1 MGDRVANRSYHGP
14 RFPSID
20 LQRKVIESA
29 GFTLEEIKPNCKA
42 EHEVIQ
48 KCGRADV
55 LLVQWAPIT
64 RRVLEALPE
73 CVALSVTE
81 LVSTTSMS
89 RRERTRPHGV
99 ECSQLLPG
107 RSVRPAVSMILSLAR
122 RIPHDDNQIKHG
134 GWGIG
139 PFLPIPRFA
148 DLTFG
153 LVGFGSIARKVS
165 EKAKPFR
172 FRQIASDPVAPAE
185 VFAKHGVERV
195 DLDTL
200 LRTADIISLHCPLL
214 PETRHMINAE
224 TIARMKPGSI
234 LVNTAR
240 GPLVNE
246 ADLVAALKAGK
257 IVGAGLDVFEKE
269 PLAADSPLRSLP
281 NVILT
286 SHAASVSTRAVEL
299 LQIQAAEAARDILL
313 GKRPVGRWSST
324 RLSWGINVYR
334 PGR

>member
-1 MGDRVANRSYHGP
+1 MPAVLITDHG
-14 RFPSID
+14 FPSID

-29 GFTLEEIKPNCKA
+29 GFTLEEVKPICKA
-42 EHEVIQ
+42 EHEIIQ

-64 RRVLEALPE
+64 RRVLETLPN
-73 CVALSVTE
+73 VRGVVRYGIGVDNIDVQAAKE
-81 LVSTTSMS
+81 LGRMVSNVPNYCQEEVSD
-89 RRERTRPHGV
+89 H
-99 ECSQLLPG
+99 
-107 RSVRPAVSMILSLAR
+107 AISMILSLAR
-122 RIPHDDNQIKHG
+122 RIPHDDDQIKRG

-139 PFLPIPRFA
+139 PFLPIPAFA

-172 FRQIASDPVAPAE
+172 FRQIASDPVAPAD

-214 PETRHMINAE
+214 PDTRQMINAG
-224 TIARMKPGSI
+224 TISRMKPGSI

-246 ADLVAALKAGK
+246 ADLVSALKAGK
-257 IVGAGLDVFEKE
+257 VVGAGLDVFEKE

-286 SHAASVSTRAVEL
+286 SHAASVSTRAVEQ

-313 GKRPVGRWSST
+313 GQRPAGALV
-324 RLSWGINVYR
+324 
-334 PGR
+334 